1 MRGAGGAPRGLRVH
15 QKPLQKRERNRRPTR
30 LPQNQNTKGITSAD
44 ATKQATRS
52 GRHKMPRRATKT
64 GGRLATKAKKQ
75 ASRRQI
81 RLTNRIFVKPTNIT
95 LPLPTSKGAEQFQN
109 NEKQGPASKRAEEWR
124 NNKKEKADPK
134 QSQRARKAAN
144 DIARGRAIEYGQ
156 LASIDKR
163 RRRNQK
169 RQEGKARAP
178 SRQTN
183 RPTTFHS
190 EK

>member
-81 RLTNRIFVKPTNIT
+81 RLTNRIFVKPTNIKT
-95 LPLPTSKGAEQFQN
+95 RTISHADAPSTMAKKQASIRGADVIKKG
-109 NEKQGPASKRAEEWR
+109 
-124 NNKKEKADPK
+124 KKEKP
-134 QSQRARKAAN
+134 
-144 DIARGRAIEYGQ
+144 
-156 LASIDKR
+156 
-163 RRRNQK
+163 
-169 RQEGKARAP
+169 RAP
-178 SRQTN
+178 SRQPN